1 MKAHTYL
8 PHGKNPKKPNKILYK
23 PYCYTTPYYK
33 SLLLHGTLL
42 QSPLLHDTLLQS
54 SLLHDTLLWNSLLHD
69 TLLQSPLLHDT
80 LYKARYYMAPYYKV
94 CYYTTLFIKP
104 IATWHLQIS
113 KYIIK
118 KPKYY
123 FSNILQKTQY

>member
-42 QSPLLHDTLLQS
+42 QSP
-54 SLLHDTLLWNSLLHD
+54 LLHD